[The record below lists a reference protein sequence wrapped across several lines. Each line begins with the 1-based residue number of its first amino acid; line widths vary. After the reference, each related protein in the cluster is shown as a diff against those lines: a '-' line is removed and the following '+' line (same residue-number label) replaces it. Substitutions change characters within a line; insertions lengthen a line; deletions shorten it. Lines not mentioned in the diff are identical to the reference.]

1 MSFPSTDNFERSHV
15 TKQYIHMYTH
25 KHTHTHH
32 THTHTHTH
40 TYTQTHTHT
49 PSTQIKMKVTPF
61 FITTPPILPTTLFLW
76 EEKSNPFFFSYLKN
90 STPLPFTREGGG
102 GSKLRK

>member
-1 MSFPSTDNFERSHV
+1 
-15 TKQYIHMYTH
+15 
-25 KHTHTHH
+25 
-32 THTHTHTH
+32 
-40 TYTQTHTHT
+40 
-49 PSTQIKMKVTPF
+49 MKVTPF

-102 GSKLRK
+102 FQIKKVMLTDWKIAATLSL

>member
-1 MSFPSTDNFERSHV
+1 
-15 TKQYIHMYTH
+15 
-25 KHTHTHH
+25 
-32 THTHTHTH
+32 
-40 TYTQTHTHT
+40 
-49 PSTQIKMKVTPF
+49 MKVTPF

-102 GSKLRK
+102 GGFQIKKVMLTDWKIAATLSL

>member
-1 MSFPSTDNFERSHV
+1 MSFPSTDNFERSRV

-25 KHTHTHH
+25 KHTH
-32 THTHTHTH
+32 
-40 TYTQTHTHT
+40 THTHT

-102 GSKLRK
+102 GFQIKKVMLTD